1 MKNSNP
7 KKIPKRRFK
16 RIAAALAGAAVI
28 SSAVLPG
35 IPLTKVHAEADSQ
48 QVNTAP
54 ATRETV
60 REEQHAAARTASP
73 LRAARQQASQY
84 GFDAEHDRFSL
95 LKQTDRE
102 ATVLVRTAKG
112 KNFRMELS
120 KSGRADWRVTSVRP
134 VGNESSPTVSSP
146 VKEVMDNAY
155 RFGFDP
161 GRDKFSLLSLAGTKA
176 TVQVRT
182 SGQTFKVDL
191 VKKYNGWEI
200 TTIRGVGNSQYPAT
214 YIPASMFPYTNLL
227 PQPTTSPGQVRTLF
241 ETDQFNGWNWL
252 ANTYPNDRSF
262 GILLQ
267 DPSDTS
273 DLYPANVLSAIQKVD
288 FSKQFVLYTALG
300 TVSGNGY
307 GIGIEKVVQTGNDYT
322 VTVRTK
328 SPRAGDTNLPPTKGM
343 DFVALDR
350 TTLDFSD
357 PVVITFTDSNGAT
370 LSQYT
375 LTLRS

>member
-1 MKNSNP
+1 MKISNS
-7 KKIPKRRFK
+7 KRFPKRRFK
-16 RIAAALAGAAVI
+16 RVAAALAGAAVI

-48 QVNTAP
+48 QVNAAP
-54 ATRETV
+54 AA
-60 REEQHAAARTASP
+60 REEQTSAARTSSP

-84 GFDAEHDRFSL
+84 GFDAEHDRFTL
-95 LKQTDRE
+95 LRQTDRE
-102 ATVLVRTAKG
+102 ATVLVRTEKG

-120 KSGRADWRVTSVRP
+120 KSGRNDWRVTSVRP
-134 VGNESSPTVSSP
+134 AGNDSSPTVSSP
-146 VKEVMDNAY
+146 VKEVMEHAY

-161 GRDKFSLLSLAGTKA
+161 NRDTFSLLSLAGTKA

-191 VKKYNGWEI
+191 IKKGNGWEI
-200 TTIRGVGNSQYPAT
+200 TTIRGIGNSQYPAT
-214 YIPASMFPYTNLL
+214 YIPASMFSYTNLL
-227 PQPTTSPGQVRTLF
+227 PKPATTPGQVRTLF
-241 ETDQFNGWNWL
+241 ETNQFNGWSWL
-252 ANTYPNDRSF
+252 ESTYPSDRSF

-267 DPSDTS
+267 DPRDTS

-288 FSKQFVLYTALG
+288 FSKQFVLYTTLG
-300 TVSGNGY
+300 KVSGNGY

-322 VTVRTK
+322 VTIRTK
-328 SPRAGDTNLPPTKGM
+328 SPRAGDTNLLPTKGM
-343 DFVALDR
+343 DFIALDR
-350 TTLDFSD
+350 ATLDFSD
-357 PVVITFTDSNGAT
+357 PIVITFIDSNGTT